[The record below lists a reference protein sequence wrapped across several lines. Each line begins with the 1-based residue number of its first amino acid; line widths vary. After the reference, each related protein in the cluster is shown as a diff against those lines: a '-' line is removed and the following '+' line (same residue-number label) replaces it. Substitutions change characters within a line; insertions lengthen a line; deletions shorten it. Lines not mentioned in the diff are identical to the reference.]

1 MIPVH
6 KNQGKSTM
14 QTNAFKMNRIYS
26 LVLAIATLFM
36 SSFATAVP
44 LLYDV
49 RYNPLLE
56 GETEVEFVFD
66 EEIYVEPQ
74 IQVFSEPARIELFFD
89 EADFEQNLEEVLINK
104 AGVEKVTSEFVNDG
118 FKVTVYLDHLKI
130 YQTRVDKNLFYLH
143 VSDNPTQDATQT
155 IAAESEGANYINRIQ
170 ALDFRRG
177 EKGEARVLVFLQ
189 ENMAA
194 IDVQEQAGKV
204 VVEFHNT
211 DIIDDLL
218 YQLDVMD
225 FGTVVSMVETFK
237 EGSNSRIEIQTT
249 DAFDYNYQQLDNIF
263 TLTLEKDESK
273 RSFLG
278 NGKEYQGRPMSLN
291 FQDISIRAVLQI
303 IADYN
308 GFNLVVSDSVSGSIT
323 LRLDGVPWDQAL
335 DIVLRVKGLDKRME
349 GSILMVAPTEELAA
363 REAKEL
369 KAKQQVEDLEPLYSE
384 YIQLNY
390 AKAQEFAD
398 LLKTDVNSIL
408 SSRGSVSVDARTN
421 TLLIKDTAKSIENVR
436 RMIENLDV
444 AVKQVVIESRM
455 VTVRDNVQEDLG
467 IRWGFS
473 DSNGG
478 WRNGTSPGS
487 PDYAT
492 GTLSGISG
500 SLAGADGIAYNNT
513 PSIGDRLNVNL
524 PVANP
529 AGSIGMH
536 VAKLANGQLIDLEL
550 SALEQENKGEIIASP
565 RITTANQKKARIEQG
580 TEIPYV
586 QSASSGATT
595 VTFKKAVLSLEVTP
609 HITPDN
615 KVILD
620 LAITQDTRG
629 DTVDTPTGP
638 AVAIDT
644 QRIETQVLVE
654 NGQTVVLGGIYQ
666 QQIINSASKVPLL
679 GDIPYMG
686 ALFRSTS
693 ERNEKRELLIFVTP
707 KIMVDSSL

>member
-14 QTNAFKMNRIYS
+14 QKHGFNMNRIYS
-26 LVLAIATLFM
+26 LVLAFATLFM

-56 GETEVEFVFD
+56 GETEIEFVFD
-66 EEIYVEPQ
+66 EEIYIEPQ

-89 EADFEQNLEEVLINK
+89 EADYEQSLEEVLINK

-130 YQTRVDKNLFYLH
+130 YQTRIDKNLFYLH

-155 IAAESEGANYINRIQ
+155 IAEEDEGTSYINRIQ

-194 IDVQEQAGKV
+194 IDVREQAGKI

-225 FGTVVSMVETFK
+225 FGTVVSMIETFK
-237 EGSNSRIEIQTT
+237 DGSNSRIVIDTT

-263 TLTLEKDESK
+263 TITVEKDESK

-308 GFNLVVSDSVSGSIT
+308 GFNLVVSDSVAGNIT

-335 DIVLRVKGLDKRME
+335 DIVLRVKGLDKRMD

-390 AKAQEFAD
+390 AKAQTFAD
-398 LLKTDVNSIL
+398 LLKTDVNSII
-408 SSRGSVSVDARTN
+408 SQRGSVSVDERTN

-444 AVKQVVIESRM
+444 PVKQVVIESRM

-473 DSNGG
+473 DQQDS
-478 WRNGTSPGS
+478 
-487 PDYAT
+487 D
-492 GTLSGISG
+492 GISG
-500 SLAGADGIAYNNT
+500 NLDGANAIANGQR

-524 PVANP
+524 PIANP

-536 VAKLANGQLIDLEL
+536 VAKLADGTLIDLEL
-550 SALEQENKGEIIASP
+550 TALEQENKGEIIASP

-586 QSASSGATT
+586 QAASSGATT

-638 AVAIDT
+638 ATAIDT

-679 GDIPYMG
+679 GDIPYLG
-686 ALFRSTS
+686 YLFRSTS
-693 ERNEKRELLIFVTP
+693 ERNEKKELLIFVTP
-707 KIMVDSSL
+707 KIMVEDSI